1 MQPRTLFHA
10 LALLATSAPAVL
22 AHWTYSRLIVNDEV
36 VGEPWQY
43 IRPHNNSNAPLTN
56 VNSTDF
62 RCNVGA
68 TPSETYAVRAGDEL
82 GFGINEHF
90 GHPGIQQVYLS
101 KAPEGSAAADYDG
114 SGGWARIYSLT
125 SAPANATNSSSSGV
139 SSDDEEVL
147 TWATHNIQSFRF
159 KLPAATPP
167 GEYLLR
173 AEGLALHAAHKWACA
188 QFYVS
193 CAQIKVTAGSESPSN
208 LVRRKEEDEFDPHVK
223 IPGVYRGNEPGV
235 LIPVFWSFLT
245 NYTAPG
251 PALVRYTREFYLLIL
266 IFISEA
272 RSASVT
278 R

>member
-1 MQPRTLFHA
+1 MRTKTAFRA
-10 LALLATSAPAVL
+10 LVLLAGNAPGVL
-22 AHWTYSRLIVNDEV
+22 AHWTYSQLIVNDEA

-43 IRPHNNSNAPLTN
+43 IRKHNNSNAPLTN

-68 TPSETYAVRAGDEL
+68 SPSETYTVHAGDEL
-82 GFGINEHF
+82 GFGISEHF

-101 KAPEGSAAADYDG
+101 RAPEGIAAADYDG

-125 SAPANATNSSSSGV
+125 SAPTNSSSSG
-139 SSDDEEVL
+139 SNDDEEVL

-159 KLPAATPP
+159 ALPASTPP

-193 CAQIKVTAGSESPSN
+193 CAQIKVVASSESPSD
-208 LVRRKEEDEFDPHVK
+208 LVERKGKDEFDPQVK
-223 IPGVYRGNEPGV
+223 IPGVYRGDEPGV

-251 PALVRYTREFYLLIL
+251 PALWPEGTVEQHVAEQL
-266 IFISEA
+266 
-272 RSASVT
+272 
-278 R
+278 

>member
-1 MQPRTLFHA
+1 MLSNAVFYGLA
-10 LALLATSAPAVL
+10 LASSASTAIG
-22 AHWTYSRLIVNDEV
+22 HWTYSQLIVNDEV

-43 IRPHNNSNAPLTN
+43 IRRHNNSNAPLTN

-62 RCNVGA
+62 RCNVDA
-68 TPSETYAVRAGDEL
+68 EPAETYTVRAGNEL

-101 KAPEGSAAADYDG
+101 RAPQGISAAGYDG
-114 SGGWARIYSLT
+114 SGGWARVYSLT
-125 SAPANATNSSSSGV
+125 SSPASSTNSSSSTN
-139 SSDDEEVL
+139 DEEEVL
-147 TWATHNIQSFRF
+147 TWATHNIRNFRF
-159 KLPAATPP
+159 TLPPSTPP

-193 CAQIKVTAGSESPSN
+193 CAQIKVVAGEESMTSEGDLGP
-208 LVRRKEEDEFDPHVK
+208 LVK
-223 IPGVYRGNEPGV
+223 IPGVYRGDEPGV

-251 PALVRYTREFYLLIL
+251 PALWPKGTQEQHVAEQL
-266 IFISEA
+266 
-272 RSASVT
+272 
-278 R
+278 